1 MRSMYSAGGWV
12 SFLESGWLGVIST
25 NPVSFYWTNIPLVI
39 KISLLIFIWQTFIFF
54 QNKRWK
60 KVYNLLSL
68 LLLKFFTTNI
78 LFSAFE
84 TIMSS
89 EVIETHSIFA
99 EATNCNLKIVDW
111 SCNFWQINA
120 RKNSCCKTRHQ
131 ENMTAI
137 VNQLFKKQIST
148 GSRPVNDLW
157 SDATQLSREQPKE
170 NPWSGLKHDSRTKT
184 LSSQTSSSIS
194 LYLPMVFFV
203 EPHLFSFLFAASV
216 YFLLESRGKVILHN
230 FWPH

>member
-1 MRSMYSAGGWV
+1 MRSMYSAGDWV

-89 EVIETHSIFA
+89 GVIETHSIFA

-120 RKNSCCKTRHQ
+120 RKNSCCTLKPTLRKRG
-131 ENMTAI
+131 I
-137 VNQLFKKQIST
+137 KKIW
-148 GSRPVNDLW
+148 R
-157 SDATQLSREQPKE
+157 QLSNNCLKSKYQPGADQLTIYEVTPRSWAE
-170 NPWSGLKHDSRTKT
+170 NNLRKIHG
-184 LSSQTSSSIS
+184 
-194 LYLPMVFFV
+194 
-203 EPHLFSFLFAASV
+203 AA
-216 YFLLESRGKVILHN
+216 
-230 FWPH
+230 

>member
-1 MRSMYSAGGWV
+1 MWFQLLHCVKFFHQISLVRFNSVCWSVKNKSSLLTSMRSMYSAGDWV

-39 KISLLIFIWQTFIFF
+39 KISLLIFIWQTFILF

-68 LLLKFFTTNI
+68 LLLTFSTTNI

-89 EVIETHSIFA
+89 GVIETQSIFA

-111 SCNFWQINA
+111 
-120 RKNSCCKTRHQ
+120 
-131 ENMTAI
+131 
-137 VNQLFKKQIST
+137 
-148 GSRPVNDLW
+148 
-157 SDATQLSREQPKE
+157 
-170 NPWSGLKHDSRTKT
+170 
-184 LSSQTSSSIS
+184 
-194 LYLPMVFFV
+194 
-203 EPHLFSFLFAASV
+203 
-216 YFLLESRGKVILHN
+216 
-230 FWPH
+230 